1 MRKFKCPR
9 CQQDSK
15 EFPATSRRD
24 NKTEICSEC
33 GVSEA
38 MADYFGKADNW
49 LEEKQEKQSEMLRS
63 WGVPKA

>member
-1 MRKFKCPR
+1 MKKAFLAWECPR
-9 CQQDSK
+9 CHASTFD
-15 EFPATSRRD
+15 FPATSRRD

-49 LEEKQEKQSEMLRS
+49 LD
-63 WGVPKA
+63 KAETVSPERP